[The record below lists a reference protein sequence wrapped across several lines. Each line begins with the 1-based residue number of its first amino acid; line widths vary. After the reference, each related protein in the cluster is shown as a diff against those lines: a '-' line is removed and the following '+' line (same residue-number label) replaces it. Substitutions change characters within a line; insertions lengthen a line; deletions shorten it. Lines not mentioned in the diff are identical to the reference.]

1 MTSQANNTREL
12 LEEFGNLFSP
22 AMLAEL
28 ESTGLNIVES
38 RGDGAYVFDLEGRRY
53 LDCNCSA
60 GTYNLGRANEA
71 LIAELRRAIPETDQ
85 GNFPMISKEK
95 AAIAKA
101 LSDFVPADLECVVF
115 SVVRGEAM
123 EFACKVAR
131 GFTRL
136 PELVT
141 VDGGWYGQTGFALSL
156 SQREDKYR
164 YGPLIPG
171 VREIRFGDIDHAR
184 ETIGKDTAAVIL
196 EPIQAENHCRVAQRA
211 YLEELES
218 ICQKNGAL
226 LILDETQTGF
236 GRVGRKFAFSAADVQ
251 PDILIVGEALGAGV
265 FPIAATL
272 MTQRVNAFMNEHP
285 LIHLSTFGGSDLG
298 CRIGAKAVELYRE
311 MAPWENARSMG
322 SRLRSG
328 IESIMKKTTG
338 SFRSVAGAGLLLSI
352 EMEDADAAKAFCR
365 RLAENGVLAFPGM
378 VAKNTVLL
386 RPSLLITENEAGEIL
401 TAIEAALS

>member
-1 MTSQANNTREL
+1 MTSHADNTVEL

-22 AMLAEL
+22 ALLAEL

-38 RGDGAYVFDLEGRRY
+38 RGDGAYVFDLDGRRY
-53 LDCNCSA
+53 IDCNCAA
-60 GTYNLGRANEA
+60 GTYNLGRANRE
-71 LIAELRRAIPETDQ
+71 LIAEFRRAIPETDQ

-95 AAIAKA
+95 AALAKT
-101 LSDFVPADLECVVF
+101 LSDFVPGDLECVVF
-115 SVVRGEAM
+115 SVMRGEAM
-123 EFACKVAR
+123 DFACKVAR
-131 GFTRL
+131 GFTRRS
-136 PELVT
+136 ELVT

-156 SQREDKYR
+156 SQREDKR
-164 YGPLIPG
+164 KYGPLIPG
-171 VREIRFGDIDHAR
+171 VREIRFGDADHAR
-184 ETIGKDTAAVIL
+184 ETIGKDTAAVVL

-218 ICQKNGAL
+218 VCQKTGAL

-236 GRVGRKFAFSAADVQ
+236 GRVGQKFAFSTADIQ

-272 MTQRVNAFMNEHP
+272 MTQRVNGFMNEHP

-298 CRIGAKAVELYRE
+298 CRVGAKAVELYRE
-311 MAPWENARSMG
+311 MSPWANARAMG

-328 IESIMKKTTG
+328 IELIMQKKTG
-338 SFRSVAGAGLLLSI
+338 YLRSVAGAGLLLSL

-365 RLAENGVLAFPGM
+365 RLAENGVLASPGM

-386 RPSLLITENEAGEIL
+386 RPSLLITENETDEIL
-401 TAIEAALS
+401 KAIEAAIS